1 MSKGSFDIDLEKQ
14 LKDKE
19 FKERFERADRAL
31 DISIKLQE
39 LIDANND
46 SDKELAEKLS
56 LSLKDIKRLR
66 EGEFSNFSQ
75 YELDNIY
82 KIITSP
88 ESSLSMQHHN
98 FETHALSS
106 SSKEL
111 KQMAELP
118 VSEISVQYPP
128 SEDYSDIK
136 WVIA

>member
-1 MSKGSFDIDLEKQ
+1 MSKGSFDRDLEKQ

-19 FKERFERADRAL
+19 FKERFGRADRAL

-39 LIDANND
+39 LIDADND

-75 YELDNIY
+75 YELDNFY

-88 ESSLSMQHHN
+88 ASSLSMQHYY
-98 FETHALSS
+98 FETRALSS
-106 SSKEL
+106 GSKEL
-111 KQMAELP
+111 KQITELP
-118 VSEISVQYPP
+118 VSWNSVQYPP
-128 SEDYSDIK
+128 GKAYKDIN